1 MPIDIASLKI
11 EIRSLIDEIN
21 HHNHL
26 YHALDQPKILDS
38 EYDILYSK
46 LKKLENTYPE
56 LIFNDSPTQRVGAK
70 LLGGFNKIKHKNPML
85 SLSNAS
91 NDNDFDEFYTRLKKD
106 LNHKDVIL
114 FAEPKFDGL
123 AISVTYKNGIYHSAV
138 TRGDGEIGEDVTANV
153 KTIKS
158 LPLRITAAD
167 APKILILRAEIYMN
181 INDFNRLNKTLSL
194 AKEKIFANPRNVA
207 AGTIRQL
214 DPLVASKR
222 NLQVYFHGVM
232 NASVS
237 GDKTH
242 MDSLE
247 RIKSYGLPVCE
258 LNKLVLNLESA
269 RDYYNYII
277 SLRDSLGYEI
287 DGIVYKVN
295 NYESQEL
302 LGFTAKA
309 PKWAI
314 AYKFVSAEAVTSLT
328 DVTFQVGRTGVITP
342 VAELKPINIG
352 GVLVSRASL
361 HNMDEIIR
369 KDIRIKDTV
378 YVKRAGDV
386 IPEVDRVSIIHRKN
400 STKIAMP
407 NKCPSCEADLIKT
420 PNQST
425 YKCPNEY
432 YCPPQIMQSI
442 QHFASRKAMNISG
455 LGESLIEIMVNN
467 QVIKNYTDLY
477 ILNIKSLLNLDR
489 MAVKS
494 STNLINS
501 INQSKNISFDR
512 FLYALG
518 IREVGTSTAR
528 ILAKNFPSIKSLMNA
543 NKTELEMIKDVG
555 PIVGENI
562 YKFFKSQKNKNNV
575 SKLIKSGICITY
587 NEEIIA
593 QEYNGMTFVVTGVF
607 NNYKR
612 KEIEDRIRLKG
623 GNISTSVSKKTYALI
638 LGINPGSKY
647 KKALDLN
654 IKIIEEGGLSKLL

>member
-1 MPIDIASLKI
+1 MAIDITSLKI
-11 EIRSLIDEIN
+11 EIRSLIDAIN

-26 YHALDQPKILDS
+26 YHTLDQPKIIDS

-46 LKKLENTYPE
+46 LKEFEKKYPK

-91 NDNDFDEFYTRLKKD
+91 DNNDFDEFYTRLQKD
-106 LNHKDVIL
+106 LNNKDVTL

-158 LPLRITAAD
+158 LPLKITTID
-167 APKILILRAEIYMN
+167 VPKILILRAEIYMN
-181 INDFNRLNKTLSL
+181 ITDFNRLNKTLVS

-222 NLQVYFHGVM
+222 NLQIYFHGVM
-232 NASVS
+232 NARLS
-237 GDKTH
+237 GDRTH

-258 LNKLVLNLESA
+258 LNKLVLNLKSA

-314 AYKFVSAEAVTSLT
+314 AYKFISAEAATILT

-369 KDIRIKDTV
+369 KDIRINDTV

-386 IPEVDRVSIIHRKN
+386 IPEIDRVSIIHRKN
-400 STKIAMP
+400 SAKIIMP
-407 NKCPSCEADLIKT
+407 KKCPSCEANLIKI
-420 PNQST
+420 PDQST

-432 YCPPQIMQSI
+432 NCSPQIIQSI

-455 LGESLIEIMVNN
+455 LGESLIEIMVSS
-467 QVIKNYTDLY
+467 QVIENYTDLY
-477 ILNIKSLLNLDR
+477 ILDIKSLLNLDR
-489 MAVKS
+489 MALKS

-501 INQSKNISFDR
+501 INKSKNISFDR
-512 FLYALG
+512 FLYSLG

-528 ILAKNFPSIKSLMNA
+528 VLAKSFSSIKALMNA
-543 NKTELEMIKDVG
+543 DKTELEMTKDIG

-562 YKFFKSQKNKNNV
+562 YKFFKSLKNKNNI
-575 SKLIKSGICITY
+575 SKLIKSGIH
-587 NEEIIA
+587 IIYDEGSIV

-607 NNYKR
+607 DNYER
-612 KEIEDRIRLKG
+612 NEIENRIRLKG
-623 GNISTSVSKKTYALI
+623 GNISTSISKKTYALI
-638 LGINPGSKY
+638 LGTNPGSKY

-654 IKIIEEGGLSKLL
+654 IKIIAEDRLSKLL

>member
-11 EIRSLIDEIN
+11 KIRSLIDEIN
-21 HHNHL
+21 HHNNL
-26 YHALDQPKILDS
+26 YHTLDQPKILDS
-38 EYDILYSK
+38 EYDVLYSE
-46 LKKLENTYPE
+46 LKKFEKKYPK
-56 LIFNDSPTQRVGAK
+56 LIFNDSPTQRIGVK

-91 NDNDFDEFYTRLKKD
+91 DDNDFNEFYVRLKKD
-106 LNHKDVIL
+106 LNKKDIVL
-114 FAEPKFDGL
+114 SAEPKFDGL

-158 LPLRITAAD
+158 LPLKITTTD
-167 APKILILRAEIYMN
+167 VPKILILRAEIYMN
-181 INDFNRLNKTLSL
+181 ITDFNRLNKTLNL
-194 AKEKIFANPRNVA
+194 AKEKMFANPRNVA

-222 NLQVYFHGVM
+222 NLQIYFHGVM
-232 NASVS
+232 NASLL

-242 MDSLE
+242 MSSLE

-258 LNKLVLNLESA
+258 LNKLVLNLEAA

-277 SLRDSLGYEI
+277 ALRDSLGYEI

-314 AYKFVSAEAVTSLT
+314 AYKFISAEAMTTLAN
-328 DVTFQVGRTGVITP
+328 VTFQVGRTGVITP

-369 KDIRIKDTV
+369 KDIRINDTV

-386 IPEVDRVSIIHRKN
+386 IPEIDRVSIVHRKN
-400 STKIAMP
+400 STKIVMP
-407 NKCPSCEADLIKT
+407 KKCPSCEVDLIKISE
-420 PNQST
+420 QST

-432 YCPPQIMQSI
+432 NCSPQIMQSI

-455 LGESLIEIMVNN
+455 LGESLIETMVDNHI
-467 QVIKNYTDLY
+467 IKNYTDLY
-477 ILNIKSLLNLDR
+477 ILDIKSLLNLDR
-489 MAVKS
+489 MALKS
-494 STNLINS
+494 STNLIDS
-501 INQSKNISFDR
+501 INKSKNISFDR
-512 FLYALG
+512 FLYSLG

-528 ILAKNFPSIKSLMNA
+528 VLAKSFSTIESLMNTD
-543 NKTELEMIKDVG
+543 KIQLEMIKDIG
-555 PIVGENI
+555 PIVGENN
-562 YKFFKSQKNKNNV
+562 YKFFKLKKNKDNIL
-575 SKLIKSGICITY
+575 KLIKNGIH
-587 NEEIIA
+587 IIYSEA
-593 QEYNGMTFVVTGVF
+593 SIVQEYNGMTFVVTGVF
-607 NNYKR
+607 DNYKR
-612 KEIEDRIRLKG
+612 KDIEDRIRLKG
-623 GNISTSVSKKTYALI
+623 GNISVSVSKKTHALI
-638 LGINPGSKY
+638 LGTNPGSKY
-647 KKALDLN
+647 QRALDLN
-654 IKIIEEGGLSKLL
+654 IKIIEESGLPKLL

>member
-26 YHALDQPKILDS
+26 YHTLDQPNILDS

-46 LKKLENTYPE
+46 LKEFEKKYPK

-91 NDNDFDEFYTRLKKD
+91 DDNDFDEFYARLKKD
-106 LNHKDVIL
+106 LNNEDVIL

-123 AISVTYKNGIYHSAV
+123 AISVTYKNGIYYSAV

-158 LPLRITAAD
+158 LPLKITATD
-167 APKILILRAEIYMN
+167 VPKTLVLRAEIYMN
-181 INDFNRLNKTLSL
+181 ITDFNRLNKSL
-194 AKEKIFANPRNVA
+194 ALSKEKIFANPRNVA

-222 NLQVYFHGVM
+222 NLQIYFHGVM
-232 NASVS
+232 NASLS

-247 RIKSYGLPVCE
+247 RIKSYGLPVCK
-258 LNKLVLNLESA
+258 LNTLVLNLRAA
-269 RDYYNYII
+269 RDYYGYII

-295 NYESQEL
+295 NYELQEL

-314 AYKFVSAEAVTSLT
+314 AYKFISAEAVTTLT
-328 DVTFQVGRTGVITP
+328 DVTFQVGRTGVVTP
-342 VAELKPINIG
+342 VAELKPISIG

-369 KDIRIKDTV
+369 KDIRINDTV

-386 IPEVDRVSIIHRKN
+386 IPEIDRVSIIDRKN
-400 STKIAMP
+400 SIEIIMP
-407 NKCPSCEADLIKT
+407 KKCPSCKVSLIKI
-420 PNQST
+420 PGQST
-425 YKCPNEY
+425 YKCPNEHN
-432 YCPPQIMQSI
+432 CSPQIIQSI

-455 LGESLIEIMVNN
+455 LGESLIETMVNN
-467 QVIKNYTDLY
+467 HIIKNYTDLY
-477 ILNIKSLLNLDR
+477 ILDIKSLLSLDR
-489 MAVKS
+489 LALKS
-494 STNLINS
+494 STNLIDS
-501 INQSKNISFDR
+501 ISKSKNINFDR
-512 FLYALG
+512 FLYSLG

-528 ILAKNFPSIKSLMNA
+528 VLAKNFPTIEALISADKVQ
-543 NKTELEMIKDVG
+543 LETINDIG
-555 PIVGENI
+555 PIVGKNI
-562 YKFFKSQKNKNNV
+562 YKFFKLQKNKNSI
-575 SKLIKSGICITY
+575 SKLIKNGIHIIY
-587 NEEIIA
+587 EETNIV
-593 QEYNGMTFVVTGVF
+593 QEYDGMTFVITGVF

-612 KEIEDRIRLKG
+612 KDIEDKIRLKG
-623 GNISTSVSKKTYALI
+623 GSISGSISKKTYALI
-638 LGINPGSKY
+638 VGTSPGSKY
-647 KKALDLN
+647 QRALDLN
-654 IKIIEEGGLSKLL
+654 IKVIEESELSKLL

>member
-26 YHALDQPKILDS
+26 YHTLDQPNILDS

-46 LKKLENTYPE
+46 LKEFEKKYPK

-91 NDNDFDEFYTRLKKD
+91 DDNDFDEFYARLKKD
-106 LNHKDVIL
+106 LNNKDVIL

-123 AISVTYKNGIYHSAV
+123 AISVTYKNGIYYSAV

-158 LPLRITAAD
+158 LPLKITATD
-167 APKILILRAEIYMN
+167 VPKLLILRAEIYMN
-181 INDFNRLNKTLSL
+181 IADFNRLNKTLVST
-194 AKEKIFANPRNVA
+194 KEKIFANPRNVA

-214 DPLVASKR
+214 DPSVASKR
-222 NLQVYFHGVM
+222 NLQIYFHGVM
-232 NASVS
+232 NASLS
-237 GDKTH
+237 GDNTH
-242 MDSLE
+242 MDSLQ
-247 RIKSYGLPVCE
+247 RIKSYGLPICE
-258 LNKLVLNLESA
+258 LNKLVLNLKA
-269 RDYYNYII
+269 AKDYYNYII
-277 SLRDSLGYEI
+277 SIRNSLGYEI

-295 NYESQEL
+295 NYKLQEL

-314 AYKFVSAEAVTSLT
+314 AYKFISAEAATTLM
-328 DVTFQVGRTGVITP
+328 DVAFQVGRTGVITP

-369 KDIRIKDTV
+369 KDIRVNDTV

-386 IPEVDRVSIIHRKN
+386 IPEIDRVSITHRKN
-400 STKIAMP
+400 STKIVMP
-407 NKCPSCEADLIKT
+407 KKCPSCKADLIKI
-420 PNQST
+420 PDQST

-432 YCPPQIMQSI
+432 NCAPQIMQSI
-442 QHFASRKAMNISG
+442 QHFASRKAMNILG

-467 QVIKNYTDLY
+467 QIIENYTDLY
-477 ILNIKSLLNLDR
+477 TLDIKSLLNLDR
-489 MAVKS
+489 MALKS
-494 STNLINS
+494 SANLIDS
-501 INQSKNISFDR
+501 INKSKDISFDR
-512 FLYALG
+512 FLYSLG
-518 IREVGTSTAR
+518 IREVGASTAR
-528 ILAKNFPSIKSLMNA
+528 VLAKNFSSIKVLMHTS
-543 NKTELEMIKDVG
+543 KIQLEMIKDIG

-562 YKFFKSQKNKNNV
+562 YQFFRLQKNKNNILR
-575 SKLIKSGICITY
+575 LIKNGVHIIY
-587 NEEIIA
+587 EETNA
-593 QEYNGMTFVVTGVF
+593 TQEYSGMTFVVTGVF
-607 NNYKR
+607 DNYKR

-623 GNISTSVSKKTYALI
+623 GSISTSVSKNTYALV
-638 LGINPGSKY
+638 LGANPGSKY
-647 KKALDLN
+647 QKSLDLN
-654 IKIIEEGGLSKLL
+654 IKIIEEGELSKLL